1 MVTRIDWGS
10 MRGEVDRFEQY
21 LREVKQA
28 SENTVQSY
36 RRDLMQMITYLE
48 EKEIREAA
56 KVTKTSLHGYILHME
71 EQGKAATTISRMM
84 AAMKAF
90 FNYEC
95 MQACIRRNPAES
107 LHAPKVE
114 KKAPVVLSVDQVSA
128 LLAQPSEQ
136 TPKEIRD
143 KAMLALLYATGIRVS
158 ELIGIQMEDINMNIG
173 FLVCRDGER
182 ERTIP
187 FGRSAKAALEE
198 YLEHARNELLRGKGS
213 DYFFVN
219 CTGGAMSRQGF
230 WKIIKYYGEKAG
242 IEEDITPHTLRHSFA
257 AHLLENG
264 ADIHAIQEML
274 GHADISSTQIYSHL
288 VSKQLKDVYN
298 KAHPRA

>member
-10 MRGEVDRFEQY
+10 MRGEVHRFEQY

-84 AAMKAF
+84 AAIKAF

-95 MQACIRRNPAES
+95 MQARIRRNPAES

-114 KKAPVVLSVDQVSA
+114 KKAPVILSVDQVSA
-128 LLAQPSEQ
+128 LLAQPSGQ

-257 AHLLENG
+257 AHLIARG
-264 ADIHAIQEML
+264 ADMRAVQTIL
-274 GHADISSTQIYSHL
+274 GHSDMATTQMYAAYRG
-288 VSKQLKDVYN
+288 D
-298 KAHPRA
+298 

>member
-128 LLAQPSEQ
+128 LLAQPSGQ

-257 AHLLENG
+257 AHLIARG
-264 ADIHAIQEML
+264 ADMRAVQMIL
-274 GHADISSTQIYSHL
+274 GHSDMATTQMYAAYRE
-288 VSKQLKDVYN
+288 D
-298 KAHPRA
+298 

>member
-1 MVTRIDWGS
+1 

-71 EQGKAATTISRMM
+71 EQGKAPTTISRMM

-128 LLAQPSEQ
+128 LLAQPSGQ

-257 AHLLENG
+257 AHLIARG
-264 ADIHAIQEML
+264 ADMRAVQTIL
-274 GHADISSTQIYSHL
+274 GHSDMATTQMYAAYRE
-288 VSKQLKDVYN
+288 D
-298 KAHPRA
+298 

>member
-1 MVTRIDWGS
+1 

-128 LLAQPSEQ
+128 LLAQPSGQ

-257 AHLLENG
+257 AHLIARG
-264 ADIHAIQEML
+264 ADMRAVQTIL
-274 GHADISSTQIYSHL
+274 GHSDMATTQMYAAYRG
-288 VSKQLKDVYN
+288 D
-298 KAHPRA
+298 

>member
-128 LLAQPSEQ
+128 LLAQPSGQ

-257 AHLLENG
+257 APLIARG
-264 ADIHAIQEML
+264 ADMRAVQTIL
-274 GHADISSTQIYSHL
+274 GHSDMATTQMYAAYRE
-288 VSKQLKDVYN
+288 D
-298 KAHPRA
+298 

>member
-114 KKAPVVLSVDQVSA
+114 KKAPVILSVDQVSA
-128 LLAQPSEQ
+128 LLAQPSGQ

-158 ELIGIQMEDINMNIG
+158 ELVGIQMEDINMNIG

-257 AHLLENG
+257 VHLLENG
-264 ADIHAIQEML
+264 ADLRSIQEML
-274 GHADISSTQIYSHL
+274 GHADISSTQIYTH
-288 VSKQLKDVYN
+288 VVKKHLKDVYQ

>member
-1 MVTRIDWGS
+1 MVTRTDWGS

-48 EKEIREAA
+48 EKGIREAA

-71 EQGKAATTISRMM
+71 EQGRAATTISRMM
-84 AAMKAF
+84 AAIKAF

-95 MQACIRRNPAES
+95 MQARIRRNPAES

-114 KKAPVVLSVDQVSA
+114 KKAPVILSVDQVSA
-128 LLAQPSEQ
+128 LLAQPSGQ

-257 AHLLENG
+257 AHLIARG
-264 ADIHAIQEML
+264 ADMRAVQTIL
-274 GHADISSTQIYSHL
+274 GHSDMATTQMYAAYRG
-288 VSKQLKDVYN
+288 D
-298 KAHPRA
+298 

>member
-1 MVTRIDWGS
+1 MVTRIDWGR

-128 LLAQPSEQ
+128 LLAQPSGQ

-257 AHLLENG
+257 AHLIARG
-264 ADIHAIQEML
+264 ADMRAVQTIL
-274 GHADISSTQIYSHL
+274 GHSDMATTQMYAAYRE
-288 VSKQLKDVYN
+288 D
-298 KAHPRA
+298 